1 MAKDDYY
8 TLVAKILVYLYKK
21 YKQKEIEK
29 DYISPLTKDFSV
41 KKTINGNCINDIEI
55 SGMTL
60 ENTIDQVLNDVFR
73 SDRTYFVEK
82 MMIVNEK
89 EILKV
94 FEK

>member
-1 MAKDDYY
+1 MIDGEKWDLKTLENNTTKHNVYNAIHKKKDQ
-8 TLVAKILVYLYKK
+8 ARCFI
-21 YKQKEIEK
+21 
-29 DYISPLTKDFSV
+29 
-41 KKTINGNCINDIEI
+41 INIEI